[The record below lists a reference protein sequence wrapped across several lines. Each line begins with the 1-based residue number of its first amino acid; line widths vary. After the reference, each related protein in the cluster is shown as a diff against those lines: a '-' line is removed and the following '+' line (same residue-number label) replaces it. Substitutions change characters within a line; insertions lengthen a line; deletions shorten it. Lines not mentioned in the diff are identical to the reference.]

1 MTDVTGAPFM
11 KTCTSEAPNIPA
23 ASHRF
28 VTSINMGIIAR
39 PYLSGVKR
47 KNAPAV
53 ICSAFGPAG
62 ARPGSSQGSL
72 TIRSQ
77 KHAGIWLRGR
87 WVSFRRG
94 EGGMCFSEWGGG
106 GGGVLEVVGASE
118 PGPKISLTSYSER
131 KT

>member
-11 KTCTSEAPNIPA
+11 KTCTSEAPSIPA

-72 TIRSQ
+72 TKAKCYVPRNMPEFGFGADGYPFDEERVECVFLS
-77 KHAGIWLRGR
+77 
-87 WVSFRRG
+87 
-94 EGGMCFSEWGGG
+94 